1 MLSKSCLKLLTI
13 IEAPYR
19 LLLTLA
25 IATAAG
31 LANAAIYPVSDQQLQ
46 LQRQTY
52 LLAKE
57 SLSQGHL
64 QSFKQHRQ
72 KLAGYPLAVH
82 LDYLYLNRRLNRL
95 PYNEL
100 DQFFTQHSDSFWASR
115 LRGRLLSQLGKRQ
128 RWQAFLRYY
137 QPELATTKL
146 QCYQL
151 QALAIT
157 NPMSKTTTLEAV
169 TPLWNVGHSQPRECD
184 AVFELWTAAGHLTP
198 ELAWQRFNKAID
210 EGNRTLANYLTRFLD
225 GQQLTLGHLFVEVG
239 RYPHRIRKHQRFQ
252 EQSADMRNLIA
263 YGVKRYSRQNPVNAH
278 RVWQVYDGQQL
289 FEPEQ
294 RQDVQQ
300 YLAAQ
305 LLRKGHPKTADQL
318 LSSISRVTNESV
330 NVLLIRAAL
339 KQLEWDKVYDL
350 IQQLP
355 MTEQNSERWLYW
367 RARAIS
373 ELNLAS
379 DQFGTPEQMYRQLAL
394 QRNFYSFLA
403 ADKIG
408 ADYQL
413 VDQPSRIAPDQVLA
427 VAKRAAAQRAR
438 EFLAIKDHLSAN
450 REWFHMGKGF
460 TNNSDHIAAAQLAH
474 QWGWHP
480 KTIQSLAQ
488 ARAWNDLQLRFP
500 LAYNKDVFAAAQ
512 KNSVSP
518 LLLFA
523 IARQESAFAV
533 DARSPAGAMGLMQL
547 MPRTA
552 KQTASK
558 AGVTYKQRDL
568 YTPAKNIE
576 LGSFYITEL
585 LQQFNGNRVLA
596 TAAYNAGPHRVNR
609 WLRDTAKTLPADV
622 WIESIPFRETRKYV
636 QNVLAYAV
644 IYGYRTGTT
653 PELLNQQEATTTL

>member
-1 MLSKSCLKLLTI
+1 MLPKRFPQLQRQTRFLL
-13 IEAPYR
+13 R
-19 LLLTLA
+19 LPALLASSLA
-25 IATAAG
+25 IWFCTSVYSYADT
-31 LANAAIYPVSDQQLQ
+31 QLQ
-46 LQRQTY
+46 AQRQTY
-52 LLAKE
+52 LLAKDA
-57 SLSQGHL
+57 LSRGHVK
-64 QSFKQHRQ
+64 QFKRYRQ
-72 KLAGYPLAVH
+72 QLVTYPLAVH
-82 LDYLYLNRRLNRL
+82 LDYLHLNRRINRL
-95 PYNEL
+95 PFEEF
-100 DQFFTQHSDSFWASR
+100 DHFFALHADSVWADR
-115 LRGRLLSQLGKRQ
+115 LRGRLLTQLGKRQ
-128 RWQAFLRYY
+128 RWQSFLNYY
-137 QPELATTKL
+137 QPELASTKL

-151 QALAIT
+151 QALAV
-157 NPMSKTTTLEAV
+157 TTPESRNETLASV

-184 AVFELWTAAGHLTP
+184 AIFKIWTEAGQLTP
-198 ELAWQRFNKAID
+198 ELAWDRFNKAMT
-210 EGNRTLANYLTRFLD
+210 EGNRTLANYLTRFLQD
-225 GQQLTLGHLFVEVG
+225 DQLTLGKLFVEVG
-239 RYPHRIRKHQRFQ
+239 RYPHRIRRHQRFQ
-252 EQSADMRNLIA
+252 EQNADMRNLIT
-263 YGVKRYSRQNPVNAH
+263 YGIKRYSRQNPLNAYKA
-278 RVWQVYDGQQL
+278 WQVYDGQQL

-305 LLRKGHPKTADQL
+305 LLRKGHPKSADRL
-318 LSSISRVTNESV
+318 LASISRVTNESV
-330 NVLLIRAAL
+330 NELLIRAAL
-339 KQLEWDKVYDL
+339 KQLDWPKVYEL

-355 MTEQNSERWLYW
+355 APEQNSERWLYW

-373 ELNLAS
+373 ELNLTGDLYGS
-379 DQFGTPEQMYRQLAL
+379 PEQLYRQLAL
-394 QRNFYSFLA
+394 RRNFYSFLA

-413 VDQPSRIAPDQVLA
+413 VDKPSHIAPDQVLS
-427 VAKRAAAQRAR
+427 VAKHPAAQRAR
-438 EFLAIKDHLSAN
+438 EFLALNDGLSAN
-450 REWFHMGKGF
+450 REWFHMSRGF
-460 TNNSDHIAAAQLAH
+460 AQNNEHIAAAQLAH

-500 LAYNKDVFAAAQ
+500 LAYDKDVFAAAR

-558 AGVTYKQRDL
+558 AGVAYKQRDL
-568 YTPAKNIE
+568 YSAAKNIE

-585 LQQFNGNRVLA
+585 LQRFNGNRVLA

-609 WLRDTAKTLPADV
+609 WLRDTANTLPADV

-653 PELLNQQEATTTL
+653 PDLLNAQEAKTTL